1 MLAASTQK
9 QTAGGPMPLPRM
21 PFKFRVCYGVI
32 ILVVLAAV
40 FASLLTSWSPLDQ
53 DLLARDAGI
62 SAEHILGTDHFGR
75 DVWARL
81 LYGTQTTVEIAAGGT
96 AIAFLIGAVAALAAL
111 NTSRIAASLFF
122 AFIDLIRALPSTL
135 MALLVIVGLG
145 SGTAQLMIA
154 TGVAFSPLIAY
165 VTRSVFLREASR
177 DYVFAAQTFGGSR
190 WHLLR
195 FHILPNISGAL
206 LTQAAI
212 VLPRC
217 IVTESVLSFLGLGS
231 SPDAPTWGRMIA
243 DAAPLIER
251 APREILVPLAA
262 LVSLTFALALIS
274 NDLRVRL
281 DPLRRIPSRQ

>member
-1 MLAASTQK
+1 MLAVSTEE
-9 QTAGGPMPLPRM
+9 QTAADSMRLPKM
-21 PFKFRVCYGVI
+21 KLKFRICYSVI
-32 ILVVLAAV
+32 ALVALMAA
-40 FASLLTSWSPLDQ
+40 FAPLLTSWSPLDQ
-53 DLLARDAGI
+53 DMLARDAAI

-81 LYGTQTTVEIAAGGT
+81 LYGTQTTVEIALGGT
-96 AIAFLIGAVAALAAL
+96 VIAFFIGAVAALAAL
-111 NTSRIAASLFF
+111 AANRLAASLFYS
-122 AFIDLIRALPSTL
+122 FIDLIRALPSTL
-135 MALLVIVGLG
+135 MALLVIVALG
-145 SGTAQLMIA
+145 SGTAQLMLA
-154 TGVAFSPLIAY
+154 TGIAFSPLIAY

-177 DYVFAAQTFGGSR
+177 DYVQAAKTFGGSR

-195 FHILPNISGAL
+195 FHIFPNISGAL

-274 NDLRVRL
+274 NDLRERL
-281 DPLRRIPSRQ
+281 DPLRRGRVR

>member
-1 MLAASTQK
+1 MLAVSTQE
-9 QTAGGPMPLPRM
+9 QTAAESLRLPKM
-21 PFKFRVCYGVI
+21 KLKFRVCYGVI
-32 ILVVLAAV
+32 ALVVLMAA
-40 FASLLTSWSPLDQ
+40 FAPLLTSWSPLDQ
-53 DLLARDAGI
+53 DLLARDAGV
-62 SAEHILGTDHFGR
+62 SLEHILGTDHFGR

-81 LYGTQTTVEIAAGGT
+81 LYGTQTTVAIALGGT
-96 AIAFLIGAVAALAAL
+96 AVAFVIGAAAALAAL
-111 NTSRIAASLFF
+111 AANRLAASLFYS
-122 AFIDLIRALPSTL
+122 FIDLIRALPSTL

-145 SGTAQLMIA
+145 SGTTQLMIA

-165 VTRSVFLREASR
+165 VTRSVYLREASR
-177 DYVFAAQTFGGSR
+177 DYVLAARTFGGSR

-274 NDLRVRL
+274 SDLRERL
-281 DPLRRIPSRQ
+281 DPLRRARVR